1 MAMKYL
7 GETIDIHT
15 GGIDH
20 IPVHHTNEIAQ
31 SEAVTGKQF
40 VRYWLHGAFLR
51 VEGQKMSKSLGNIF
65 TLQDLIKKGYDPL
78 AFRYL
83 LLTAHYR
90 SEMNF
95 RWKTL
100 EGAQS
105 TLENLRSIVAAWPSE
120 EDADI
125 SLLTEFRRL
134 INNDLDTPRAL
145 ALLWEVVRSK
155 KSLAEKKAALLEF
168 DKVFGL
174 ELSKAQSDRTTIG
187 EIPANVRVLIEERE
201 KFRIGKNWAEADRI
215 RQKIIALGYSVE
227 DTSHGSRLKRSRG
240 ER

>member
-1 MAMKYL
+1 
-7 GETIDIHT
+7 
-15 GGIDH
+15 
-20 IPVHHTNEIAQ
+20 
-31 SEAVTGKQF
+31 
-40 VRYWLHGAFLR
+40 
-51 VEGQKMSKSLGNIF
+51 MSKSLGNIF